1 MVPVEATREEEEGT
15 GQKEDDIRHILTK
28 KILGKIA

>member
-1 MVPVEATREEEEGT
+1 MVPVEAVREEEEGT

-28 KILGKIA
+28 KFLGK